1 MKVSYDKDYSLSQE
15 VLQAW
20 GKVLEGI
27 RRICVAVSVAV
38 LLFVGISRWL
48 VVKA

>member
-27 RRICVAVSVAV
+27 AGYV
-38 LLFVGISRWL
+38 
-48 VVKA
+48 